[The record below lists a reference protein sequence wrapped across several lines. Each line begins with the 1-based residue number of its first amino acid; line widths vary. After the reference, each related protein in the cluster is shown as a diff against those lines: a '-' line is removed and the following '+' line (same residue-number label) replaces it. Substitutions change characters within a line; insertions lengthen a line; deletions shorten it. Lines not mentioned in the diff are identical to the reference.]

1 MAVPVLKCETHGEPT
16 RISCVECGR
25 PVCPKCMVRTEVGTK
40 CETCAAPVAPRI
52 PAVRRSRLPW
62 MLAVVGLCIVIGSV
76 VAVILLRGGGTAV
89 KNTAGSRPLGS
100 WSAQPNLGNIRGTT
114 AVVRL
119 QNGQVLAAGGGV
131 GAIPVSSAEIYDPQT
146 RHWTPTGS
154 LQQARRGAGAVL
166 LADGRVLLAGGVGS
180 AQLLSSAEIFDPG
193 TGRWTPTGSMTTPRL
208 GGTLTLLPSGDVLA
222 AGGTSPSGQQGTG
235 GGQTISPTSSAEIYH
250 AATDTWTLTG
260 SMTAARFEASGTLLS
275 DGRVL
280 IAGGFGGPGAP
291 GGAGGIQYNPLT
303 STEGYDPAVGAFSA
317 TGQMINARA
326 DHVAARLA
334 DGTVLVTGGLGGSTG
349 GVSVATAER
358 FDPTTG
364 RWREVSPMIRA
375 RTGAS
380 AALLGNGRVLV
391 AGGESVE
398 QGVRNSLDSA
408 ELFDANTSTWL
419 PAGIMSCPRSGLG
432 AVTLSDGSVLEVAG
446 DGAFPGQPPVAQSC
460 VERYV
465 PGPAGPSGT

>member
-62 MLAVVGLCIVIGSV
+62 TLAVVGLCIVIGSV
-76 VAVILLRGGGTAV
+76 VAVI
-89 KNTAGSRPLGS
+89 
-100 WSAQPNLGNIRGTT
+100 
-114 AVVRL
+114 
-119 QNGQVLAAGGGV
+119 
-131 GAIPVSSAEIYDPQT
+131 SAEIYDPQT

-208 GGTLTLLPSGDVLA
+208 GGTLTLLPSGDVLV

-291 GGAGGIQYNPLT
+291 GGAGSIQYNPLA

-317 TGQMINARA
+317 TGQMSNARA

-460 VERYV
+460 VERYF

>member
-1 MAVPVLKCETHGEPT
+1 
-16 RISCVECGR
+16 
-25 PVCPKCMVRTEVGTK
+25 
-40 CETCAAPVAPRI
+40 
-52 PAVRRSRLPW
+52 

-89 KNTAGSRPLGS
+89 NNSAGSRPLGS

-131 GAIPVSSAEIYDPQT
+131 GAIPVNSAEIYDPQT
-146 RHWTPTGS
+146 HRWTPTGS
-154 LQQARRGAGAVL
+154 LQQARRGAGALV

-193 TGRWTPTGSMTTPRL
+193 TGRWTPTGSMTAPRL

-250 AATDTWTLTG
+250 AATGTWTLTG
-260 SMTAARFEASGTLLS
+260 SMTTARFEASGTLLS

-326 DHVAARLA
+326 DHVAVRLA
-334 DGTVLVTGGLGGSTG
+334 DGTVLVAGGLGGSTG

-364 RWREVSPMIRA
+364 RWREVSPMTRA

-380 AALLGNGRVLV
+380 AALLGSGRVLV

-408 ELFDANTSTWL
+408 ELFDASTSTWL
-419 PAGIMSCPRSGLG
+419 PAGTMSCPRSGLG

-460 VERYV
+460 VERYF

>member
-1 MAVPVLKCETHGEPT
+1 
-16 RISCVECGR
+16 
-25 PVCPKCMVRTEVGTK
+25 
-40 CETCAAPVAPRI
+40 
-52 PAVRRSRLPW
+52 

-146 RHWTPTGS
+146 RRWTPTGS

-222 AGGTSPSGQQGTG
+222 AGGTSPSEQQGTG

-250 AATDTWTLTG
+250 VAKDTWTLTG

-280 IAGGFGGPGAP
+280 IAGGLGGPGAP
-291 GGAGGIQYNPLT
+291 GGTGGIQYNPLT

-334 DGTVLVTGGLGGSTG
+334 DGTVLVAGGLGGSTG

-460 VERYV
+460 VERYF

>member
-1 MAVPVLKCETHGEPT
+1 
-16 RISCVECGR
+16 
-25 PVCPKCMVRTEVGTK
+25 
-40 CETCAAPVAPRI
+40 
-52 PAVRRSRLPW
+52 
-62 MLAVVGLCIVIGSV
+62 
-76 VAVILLRGGGTAV
+76 
-89 KNTAGSRPLGS
+89 
-100 WSAQPNLGNIRGTT
+100 
-114 AVVRL
+114 
-119 QNGQVLAAGGGV
+119 
-131 GAIPVSSAEIYDPQT
+131 
-146 RHWTPTGS
+146 
-154 LQQARRGAGAVL
+154 
-166 LADGRVLLAGGVGS
+166 
-180 AQLLSSAEIFDPG
+180 
-193 TGRWTPTGSMTTPRL
+193 
-208 GGTLTLLPSGDVLA
+208 
-222 AGGTSPSGQQGTG
+222 
-235 GGQTISPTSSAEIYH
+235 
-250 AATDTWTLTG
+250 
-260 SMTAARFEASGTLLS
+260 MTAARFEASGTLLS

-326 DHVAARLA
+326 DHVGARLA
-334 DGTVLVTGGLGGSTG
+334 DGTVLVAGGLGGSTG

-364 RWREVSPMIRA
+364 RWREVSPMTRA

-432 AVTLSDGSVLEVAG
+432 AVTLPDGSVLEVAG

-460 VERYV
+460 VERYF

>member
-1 MAVPVLKCETHGEPT
+1 
-16 RISCVECGR
+16 
-25 PVCPKCMVRTEVGTK
+25 
-40 CETCAAPVAPRI
+40 
-52 PAVRRSRLPW
+52 

-146 RHWTPTGS
+146 RRWTPTGS

-235 GGQTISPTSSAEIYH
+235 GGQTISPTSSAETYH
-250 AATDTWTLTG
+250 AATGTWTLTG

-326 DHVAARLA
+326 DHVGARLA
-334 DGTVLVTGGLGGSTG
+334 DGTVLVAGGLGGSTG

-364 RWREVSPMIRA
+364 RWREVSPMTRA

-432 AVTLSDGSVLEVAG
+432 AVTLPDGSVLEVAG

-460 VERYV
+460 VERYF

>member
-1 MAVPVLKCETHGEPT
+1 
-16 RISCVECGR
+16 
-25 PVCPKCMVRTEVGTK
+25 
-40 CETCAAPVAPRI
+40 
-52 PAVRRSRLPW
+52 

-119 QNGQVLAAGGGV
+119 QNGQILAAGGGV

-146 RHWTPTGS
+146 HRWTPTGS

-250 AATDTWTLTG
+250 AATGTWTLTG

-291 GGAGGIQYNPLT
+291 GGAGSIQYNPLA

-334 DGTVLVTGGLGGSTG
+334 DGTVLVAGGLGGSTG

-460 VERYV
+460 VERYF

>member
-1 MAVPVLKCETHGEPT
+1 
-16 RISCVECGR
+16 
-25 PVCPKCMVRTEVGTK
+25 
-40 CETCAAPVAPRI
+40 
-52 PAVRRSRLPW
+52 
-62 MLAVVGLCIVIGSV
+62 
-76 VAVILLRGGGTAV
+76 
-89 KNTAGSRPLGS
+89 
-100 WSAQPNLGNIRGTT
+100 
-114 AVVRL
+114 VVRL
-119 QNGQVLAAGGGV
+119 QNGQVLASGGGV
-131 GAIPVSSAEIYDPQT
+131 GAIPVSSAELYDPKTQ
-146 RHWTPTGS
+146 RWTPTGS
-154 LQQARRGAGAVL
+154 LQQARRGAGAVV

-180 AQLLSSAEIFDPG
+180 AQLLSSAEIYDPG
-193 TGRWTPTGSMTTPRL
+193 TQRWTPTGPMTTPRL

-250 AATDTWTLTG
+250 AAMGTWALTG

-291 GGAGGIQYNPLT
+291 GGAGSIQYNPLT
-303 STEGYDPAVGAFSA
+303 STEGYDPAVGAFAA

-326 DHVAARLA
+326 DHVAIRLD
-334 DGTVLVTGGLGGSTG
+334 DGTVLAAGGLGGSTG

-364 RWREVSPMIRA
+364 RWREVSPMTRA

-408 ELFDANTSTWL
+408 ELFDARTSAWL
-419 PAGIMSCPRSGLG
+419 PAGTMSCPRSGLG

-460 VERYV
+460 VERYF
-465 PGPAGPSGT
+465 PGPPGPSGT

>member
-25 PVCPKCMVRTEVGTK
+25 PVWPRCMVRTEVGTK
-40 CETCAAPVAPRI
+40 CETCAARVAPRI

-131 GAIPVSSAEIYDPQT
+131 GAIP
-146 RHWTPTGS
+146 G
-154 LQQARRGAGAVL
+154 
-166 LADGRVLLAGGVGS
+166 GS
-180 AQLLSSAEIFDPG
+180 A
-193 TGRWTPTGSMTTPRL
+193 
-208 GGTLTLLPSGDVLA
+208 
-222 AGGTSPSGQQGTG
+222 
-235 GGQTISPTSSAEIYH
+235 
-250 AATDTWTLTG
+250 
-260 SMTAARFEASGTLLS
+260 EASGTLLS

-334 DGTVLVTGGLGGSTG
+334 DGTVLVAGGLGGSTG

-364 RWREVSPMIRA
+364 RWREVSPMTRA

-391 AGGESVE
+391 AGGESVDT
-398 QGVRNSLDSA
+398 GVRNSLDSA
-408 ELFDANTSTWL
+408 ELFHANTSTWL
-419 PAGIMSCPRSGLG
+419 PARIMSCPRSGLG
-432 AVTLSDGSVLEVAG
+432 AVT
-446 DGAFPGQPPVAQSC
+446 
-460 VERYV
+460 
-465 PGPAGPSGT
+465 

>member
-1 MAVPVLKCETHGEPT
+1 M
-16 RISCVECGR
+16 
-25 PVCPKCMVRTEVGTK
+25 
-40 CETCAAPVAPRI
+40 
-52 PAVRRSRLPW
+52 
-62 MLAVVGLCIVIGSV
+62 GLCIVIGSV

-119 QNGQVLAAGGGV
+119 QNGQILAAGGGV

-146 RHWTPTGS
+146 HRWTPTGS

-250 AATDTWTLTG
+250 AATGTWTLTG

-291 GGAGGIQYNPLT
+291 GGAGSIQYNPLA

-334 DGTVLVTGGLGGSTG
+334 DGTVLVAGGLGGSTG

-460 VERYV
+460 VERYF

>member
-1 MAVPVLKCETHGEPT
+1 
-16 RISCVECGR
+16 
-25 PVCPKCMVRTEVGTK
+25 
-40 CETCAAPVAPRI
+40 
-52 PAVRRSRLPW
+52 

-76 VAVILLRGGGTAV
+76 VAVILLRDGGTAV
-89 KNTAGSRPLGS
+89 KNGASPRPLGS

-114 AVVRL
+114 AAVRL

-131 GAIPVSSAEIYDPQT
+131 GAIPVSSAELYDPQT
-146 RHWTPTGS
+146 HRWTPTGS
-154 LQQARRGAGAVL
+154 LQQARRGAGAVV

-180 AQLLSSAEIFDPG
+180 AQLLSSAETYDPG
-193 TGRWTPTGSMTTPRL
+193 TGRWSPTGSMTTPRL

-250 AATDTWTLTG
+250 AATGTWTLTG

-280 IAGGFGGPGAP
+280 ISGGFGGPGAP
-291 GGAGGIQYNPLT
+291 GGPGGVQYNPLT
-303 STEGYDPAVGAFSA
+303 STEGYDPAVGAFAA

-326 DHVAARLA
+326 DHVAVRLD
-334 DGTVLVTGGLGGSTG
+334 DGTVLVAGGLGGSNG
-349 GVSVATAER
+349 SVSVATAER

-364 RWREVSPMIRA
+364 RWRQVGPMTRA

-380 AALLGNGRVLV
+380 AALLGKDRVLV
-391 AGGESVE
+391 AGGETVD
-398 QGVRNSLDSA
+398 QGVRNSLDTA
-408 ELFDANTSTWL
+408 ELFDASTSAWL

-432 AVTLSDGSVLEVAG
+432 AVTLPDGSVLEVAG

-460 VERYV
+460 VERYF
-465 PGPAGPSGT
+465 PGPPGPSGT

>member
-1 MAVPVLKCETHGEPT
+1 
-16 RISCVECGR
+16 
-25 PVCPKCMVRTEVGTK
+25 
-40 CETCAAPVAPRI
+40 
-52 PAVRRSRLPW
+52 

-76 VAVILLRGGGTAV
+76 VAVILLRDGGTAV
-89 KNTAGSRPLGS
+89 KNGASSRPLGS

-114 AVVRL
+114 AVVGL
-119 QNGQVLAAGGGV
+119 QNGQVLASGGGV
-131 GAIPVSSAEIYDPQT
+131 GAIPVSSAELYDPKTQ
-146 RHWTPTGS
+146 RWTPTGS
-154 LQQARRGAGAVL
+154 LQQARRGAGAVV

-180 AQLLSSAEIFDPG
+180 AQLLSSAEIYDPG
-193 TGRWTPTGSMTTPRL
+193 TQRWTPTGSMTTPRL
-208 GGTLTLLPSGDVLA
+208 GGTLTLLPNGDVLA

-250 AATDTWTLTG
+250 AAAGTWTPTG
-260 SMTAARFEASGTLLS
+260 SMAAARFEASGTLLS

-280 IAGGFGGPGAP
+280 IVGGFGGPGAA
-291 GGAGGIQYNPLT
+291 GGPGGIQYNPLT

-326 DHVAARLA
+326 GHVAVRLD
-334 DGTVLVTGGLGGSTG
+334 DGTVLVAGGLGGSTG
-349 GVSVATAER
+349 SESVATAER

-364 RWREVSPMIRA
+364 RWKQLSLLTRA

-380 AALLGNGRVLV
+380 GALLANGRVLV

-398 QGVRNSLDSA
+398 RGVRNSLDSA
-408 ELFDANTSTWL
+408 ELFDPSTSSWL
-419 PAGIMSCPRSGLG
+419 PAGTMSCPRSGLE
-432 AVTLSDGSVLEVAG
+432 AVTLSDGSVLAVAG

-460 VERYV
+460 VERYF